1 MRFLLVVRDPFNTA
15 SVDQNGIPSSPEI
28 QPEALLESNGYQ
40 VFASSSVEDIQ
51 PIIRE
56 VDAAVFHLPI
66 GEMKDWEDTLQQW
79 KSLPLL
85 WWCGSAVATSSIASC
100 EADVS
105 IDGILTPSMN
115 SQELHWALHIGAKH
129 FYDRQHWQDERL
141 QLLSRLEERK
151 WIDMA
156 KQILSD
162 INRISEAEA
171 YDILRK
177 RAMNE
182 RKRMVDIATSIV
194 KAHQSLK
201 A

>member
-1 MRFLLVVRDPFNTA
+1 MRFLLVVHDPFNTA
-15 SVDQNGIPSSPEI
+15 SVNQNGIPSSPEI

-40 VFASSSVEDIQ
+40 VFASSRVEDIQ

-56 VDAAVFHLPI
+56 VDAAVLHLPI
-66 GEMKDWEDTLQQW
+66 GDIKSWEETLHQW

-85 WWCGSAVATSSIASC
+85 WWCGSAVATSSITSC
-100 EADVS
+100 EADVT

-115 SQELHWALHIGAKH
+115 GQELHWALHIGAKQ